1 MPEEQTLVQPTLPQ
15 VQIPAGGASAVL
27 WLFFAIVFIITAY
40 YVFAELYHLIR
51 YGYMYPL
58 VWLALPIYLIGVVV
72 LLGAMLA
79 GIAAV

>member
-1 MPEEQTLVQPTLPQ
+1 MPSQQLPALPTAATAAA
-15 VQIPAGGASAVL
+15 PAIL
-27 WLFFAIVFIITAY
+27 WFFFLIVFLITAY
-40 YVFAELYHLIR
+40 FVFAELYHWLR

-58 VWLALPIYLIGVVV
+58 VWLALPVYIVGVVV

>member
-1 MPEEQTLVQPTLPQ
+1 MDPNQALQPLS
-15 VQIPAGGASAVL
+15 QIPAGSATPIL
-27 WLFFAIVFIITAY
+27 WFFFALVFLATLY
-40 YVFAELYHLIR
+40 YAFAELYHWLR

-58 VWLALPIYLIGVVV
+58 VWIALPVYFVGVVV